1 MIQVEFSTA
10 HEWLDRGNQTA
21 DPIDAFTNYWRA
33 FNNLF
38 SAAAYGQERDKIKLF
53 LSQQLS
59 SMQAEEILQN
69 NAAGVAY
76 LLSQPVIDMRGNG
89 KDTAQNIQ
97 AFNAASDS
105 LAKLQELF
113 MVVYQV
119 RCNLEH
125 GEKFP
130 SSERDI
136 RLCQSAAPLVANI
149 VAQNV

>member
-1 MIQVEFSTA
+1 MTA
-10 HEWLDRGNQTA
+10 HEWLDRGNQTD

-38 SAAAYGQERDKIKLF
+38 SAGCGTERDKIKLF
-53 LSQQLS
+53 LSQHLS
-59 SMQAEEILQN
+59 DTQAEEILQS
-69 NAAGVAY
+69 NAAGVTY

-97 AFNAASDS
+97 AFNVASDS
-105 LAKLQELF
+105 LTKLQELF
-113 MVVYQV
+113 MVAYQV

-125 GEKFP
+125 GEKLP

-136 RLCQSAAPLVANI
+136 RLCQSAYPLVANV